1 MGTAPQWHNPQ
12 FSFWQHQAP
21 VGLPSDH
28 LPTTADVVVIGGGLL
43 GCCTAYWLARNGVRV
58 TLLEQSAPAFGA
70 TGRNGGFHVIGTSEA
85 YHTTIANFGH
95 ADAKS
100 IYQITLDSRSLL
112 RQVVAEEQIAC
123 EYREPGRLNLEL
135 NEDERGAHTQAIAAL
150 RADGFAAEQLDRAQ
164 VQALIK
170 TPLGADIIGGLF
182 AHEDGLLQPALFVQG
197 LLAAARRHGAQIC
210 LAQATNITADGSGV
224 RLETN
229 TGSISAGAAIVAINA
244 WSDRLIPVLK
254 GIITPV
260 RGQILAY
267 APIPMVF
274 PIGIG
279 AAVTST
285 GEYWHQTPNGSIV
298 LGGCRAIAPDGEVGL
313 LAEGT
318 TPAVQSAIEGVFPR
332 LFPQLHGLDVAQRW
346 SGPMAFTRDHTPIAD
361 QVPGIE
367 RTWFVGGFSGHG
379 MPFGMRVGQL
389 LAEAATHGTTPAA
402 LHALRLDRPT
412 LKS

>member
-70 TGRNGGFHVIGTSEA
+70 TGRNGGFHVIGTGEA

-244 WSDRLIPVLK
+244 WSDRL
-254 GIITPV
+254 
-260 RGQILAY
+260 
-267 APIPMVF
+267 
-274 PIGIG
+274 
-279 AAVTST
+279 
-285 GEYWHQTPNGSIV
+285 
-298 LGGCRAIAPDGEVGL
+298 
-313 LAEGT
+313 
-318 TPAVQSAIEGVFPR
+318 
-332 LFPQLHGLDVAQRW
+332 
-346 SGPMAFTRDHTPIAD
+346 
-361 QVPGIE
+361 
-367 RTWFVGGFSGHG
+367 
-379 MPFGMRVGQL
+379 
-389 LAEAATHGTTPAA
+389 
-402 LHALRLDRPT
+402 
-412 LKS
+412 